1 MRDPDTFESQ
11 QTLLVVD
18 DEQDILDLVSTN
30 LRRVGF
36 TVVTASD
43 GIEAL
48 EVAQKMK
55 PDLIVLDLMLPGK
68 DGFAVI
74 KELRQDSKMRRIP
87 VLMLTAKGEV
97 SDKIAGLEIGADDYL
112 TKPFSPRELTLR
124 IRAILKRSSHVLSES
139 SLEKENFRIERDSM
153 RFYLKG
159 KQIDLTSTEFKLLRL
174 LLEADDRVQERE
186 HLLREVWGYNDS
198 TMTRTLDTHVKRLR
212 EKLGDF
218 ADCIQTVRG
227 VGYRFSAR

>member
-11 QTLLVVD
+11 QTILVVD

-30 LRRVGF
+30 LQRVGY
-36 TVVTASD
+36 TVITAPD
-43 GIEAL
+43 GIAAL
-48 EVAQKMK
+48 NVARKGR

-68 DGFAVI
+68 DGFTVI
-74 KELRQDSKMRRIP
+74 KELRQDAEMRRIP

-97 SDKIAGLEIGADDYL
+97 SDKIAGLETGADDYL
-112 TKPFSPRELTLR
+112 TKPFSPRELILR
-124 IRAILKRSSHVLSES
+124 IRAVLKRSSHVVSES
-139 SLEKENFRIERDSM
+139 SLEKGSFRIERDSM
-153 RFYLKG
+153 RFFLG
-159 KQIDLTSTEFKLLRL
+159 GEQIDLTSTEFKLLRL
-174 LLEADDRVQERE
+174 LLEADDLVQERE